1 MHLKSLVLKGF
12 KSFADRSVMAF
23 EPGISAIVGPNG
35 SGKSNISDA
44 VLWVLGE
51 RNARNLRGQS
61 MEDVIFSGSS
71 ARKPQGMAEVSLVL
85 DNSDGTLPVD
95 FTEVSL
101 TRRMYRDGASEY
113 LINGTVARRMD
124 VLDILHDSG
133 LGTGTHSI
141 IGQGQLSSIL
151 QSKPEDLRMLIEE
164 AAGVLKHKQRKEKS
178 ERKLAAMDDHLTR
191 VRDIVSEVKRQ
202 MKPLERKAKQA
213 IEYRDAAAVLAGLE
227 LQLAV
232 DDLRTLQGQ
241 WDKAESDEHA
251 AQAALAAIQDSIGG
265 KEAQAAALQE
275 QLQGIISGAGEHS
288 RRHAR
293 AQAALGKL
301 DSDIMLFREKKRAAV
316 DYLAE
321 MRISLENDMRAS
333 QAAQSARESA
343 AASLAQAQAAWESAN
358 LAKSRA
364 QALLDGKRT
373 LQRTLQ
379 QEIDGL
385 SHRRRDVLSELEET
399 RRLLART
406 REILSS
412 NRART
417 ELIQQQAKELEARL
431 EQARQSSGR
440 ASARAEALRG
450 ELADAKAE
458 EAILREES
466 GMALR
471 RRDESRA
478 QAESMREASAAAGAH
493 LRGLESAWKKRQAKN
508 PLRALGLEIAGK
520 LGLEASPLVGQVSV
534 PDDLEPLLTH
544 LLGED
549 VNALVVDGAHDALS
563 IAGELDAQ
571 APAGLLTVLYGKE
584 EAFDPCGEGESFLDL
599 VEAPPRVKGILSAIL
614 GDIRLFGSLSDAAA
628 FARAGHGS
636 ICACRDGFV
645 IWPDGKLTCFRERE
659 GSASELAD
667 YREIENARAELARAQ
682 RAFEEAG
689 ARAREAEA
697 DLRRVQARGLELSQR
712 LAQLKGESQAA
723 DAECE
728 RALKDGRSLEAQ
740 AAGLEEQRRDADAM
754 LARAQPDAE
763 AHEAK
768 LALLSEE
775 AEGIKADLDRKRA
788 EISPVRAE
796 ADRAAQDLSEAKVA
810 HASASER
817 LAYAKRMLQA
827 CDSDIRRAEEQSRRA
842 KSGIARKEAALLRI
856 DPVVSLLVRLADLAR
871 ERVGALERQIT
882 RSQGRSDELNRA
894 INASRAELSA
904 EYGRR
909 DAQAALLADIRVEK
923 SRIELKVESAVS
935 AVVDGCGV
943 PLETALDIRLEE
955 DRPILEEKA
964 GKLRRK
970 IKGMGAISPDAVEE
984 YEQLRQRYEYLT
996 SQLDDMLSAR
1006 RSLTKIV
1013 GAIDARMRDDF
1024 ARTFRVVSANFQEAF
1039 ASLFPG
1045 GKGELALTDPDNLE
1059 ETGVE
1064 VSAQPSGKRIL
1075 KMTLMSGGEKSLT
1088 ALALLFA
1095 VYKTRA
1101 TPFYILDEVEAALDD
1116 TNLRR
1121 LVAYLD
1127 TLRNDSQFIVITH
1140 QRRTME
1146 MADVLYGVSMQAD
1159 GVTKVMSQRLDNALR
1174 YAEG

>member
-1 MHLKSLVLKGF
+1 M
-12 KSFADRSVMAF
+12 
-23 EPGISAIVGPNG
+23 
-35 SGKSNISDA
+35 
-44 VLWVLGE
+44 
-51 RNARNLRGQS
+51 
-61 MEDVIFSGSS
+61 
-71 ARKPQGMAEVSLVL
+71 
-85 DNSDGTLPVD
+85 
-95 FTEVSL
+95 
-101 TRRMYRDGASEY
+101 
-113 LINGTVARRMD
+113 
-124 VLDILHDSG
+124 
-133 LGTGTHSI
+133 
-141 IGQGQLSSIL
+141 
-151 QSKPEDLRMLIEE
+151 
-164 AAGVLKHKQRKEKS
+164 
-178 ERKLAAMDDHLTR
+178 
-191 VRDIVSEVKRQ
+191 
-202 MKPLERKAKQA
+202 
-213 IEYRDAAAVLAGLE
+213 
-227 LQLAV
+227 
-232 DDLRTLQGQ
+232 
-241 WDKAESDEHA
+241 
-251 AQAALAAIQDSIGG
+251 
-265 KEAQAAALQE
+265 
-275 QLQGIISGAGEHS
+275 
-288 RRHAR
+288 
-293 AQAALGKL
+293 
-301 DSDIMLFREKKRAAV
+301 
-316 DYLAE
+316 
-321 MRISLENDMRAS
+321 
-333 QAAQSARESA
+333 
-343 AASLAQAQAAWESAN
+343 
-358 LAKSRA
+358 
-364 QALLDGKRT
+364 
-373 LQRTLQ
+373 
-379 QEIDGL
+379 
-385 SHRRRDVLSELEET
+385 
-399 RRLLART
+399 
-406 REILSS
+406 
-412 NRART
+412 
-417 ELIQQQAKELEARL
+417 
-431 EQARQSSGR
+431 
-440 ASARAEALRG
+440 
-450 ELADAKAE
+450 
-458 EAILREES
+458 
-466 GMALR
+466 
-471 RRDESRA
+471 
-478 QAESMREASAAAGAH
+478 
-493 LRGLESAWKKRQAKN
+493 
-508 PLRALGLEIAGK
+508 
-520 LGLEASPLVGQVSV
+520 
-534 PDDLEPLLTH
+534 
-544 LLGED
+544 
-549 VNALVVDGAHDALS
+549 
-563 IAGELDAQ
+563 
-571 APAGLLTVLYGKE
+571 
-584 EAFDPCGEGESFLDL
+584 
-599 VEAPPRVKGILSAIL
+599 
-614 GDIRLFGSLSDAAA
+614 
-628 FARAGHGS
+628 
-636 ICACRDGFV
+636 
-645 IWPDGKLTCFRERE
+645 
-659 GSASELAD
+659 
-667 YREIENARAELARAQ
+667 
-682 RAFEEAG
+682 
-689 ARAREAEA
+689 
-697 DLRRVQARGLELSQR
+697 
-712 LAQLKGESQAA
+712 KGESQAA

-984 YEQLRQRYEYLT
+984 YEQLRRRYEYLT